1 MGYAGLEAGEDF
13 SGEFGRIADGAL
25 DGAEPG
31 FMHRDFQ
38 SRNIMLKDGRWVF
51 IDFQGGR
58 FGPPQYDLAALL
70 IDPYVD
76 LPAQEQEELLDYAMR
91 ELARRRP
98 LDPARFRRV
107 YAYCALSRNLQAL
120 GAFGFLSKVKG
131 KPQFARY
138 IPAALRGLEARLRRF
153 APPGFPK
160 LQRRVDEAMARLG
173 I

>member
-1 MGYAGLEAGEDF
+1 MFNNGCWY
-13 SGEFGRIADGAL
+13 
-25 DGAEPG
+25 
-31 FMHRDFQ
+31 
-38 SRNIMLKDGRWVF
+38 F

-58 FGPPQYDLAALL
+58 LGPPQYDLAALL

-76 LPAQEQEELLDYAMR
+76 LPLPEQEELLDYALQ
-91 ELARRRP
+91 EFARRQP
-98 LDPARFRRV
+98 VDPARFRRV
-107 YAYCALSRNLQAL
+107 YEHCALSRSLQAL

-138 IPAALRGLEARLRRF
+138 IPAALRGLEARLNRF

-160 LQRRVDEAMARLG
+160 LQRWTAQALAKLG